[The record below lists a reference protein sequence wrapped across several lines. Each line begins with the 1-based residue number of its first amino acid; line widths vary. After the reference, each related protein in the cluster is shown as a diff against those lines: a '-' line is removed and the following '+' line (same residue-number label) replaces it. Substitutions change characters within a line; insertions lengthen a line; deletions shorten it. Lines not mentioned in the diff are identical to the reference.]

1 MFWYSVFKSQKG
13 QTRLSYRVRLTLVYC
28 VRLFRERKRSFRG
41 KGKKKK
47 RFFSSE
53 WPVVALRTFLKQQG
67 LFLPTASLPYI
78 VELKTLMLILLV
90 SVINKKLFN
99 FFGKVLQ
106 LKQIR
111 SRGKVK

>member
-1 MFWYSVFKSQKG
+1 M
-13 QTRLSYRVRLTLVYC
+13 
-28 VRLFRERKRSFRG
+28 
-41 KGKKKK
+41 
-47 RFFSSE
+47 
-53 WPVVALRTFLKQQG
+53 VALRTFLKQQG
-67 LFLPTASLPYI
+67 LFLPTAASLPYI
-78 VELKTLMLILLV
+78 VETKTLMLILLV